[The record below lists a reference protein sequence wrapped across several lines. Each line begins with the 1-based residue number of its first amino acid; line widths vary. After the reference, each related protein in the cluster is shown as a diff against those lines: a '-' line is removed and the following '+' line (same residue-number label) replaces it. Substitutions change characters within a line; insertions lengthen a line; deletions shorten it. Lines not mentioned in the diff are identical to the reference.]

1 MIKENQNLLNKI
13 NAFSDILILFI
24 SMVLAYLIRFH
35 VFSPDSE
42 YIKLVKYIQ
51 FTLIIVPIN
60 LILYNFLN
68 LYHSFRTTAFKK
80 EFFQIIEANTILTA
94 VCLSLLYIFKFV
106 DISRWVI
113 VIFYFV
119 NITLITSK
127 RFFLRRTLSKM
138 RSKGMNLKHVIIIGA
153 GETAKEYLNII
164 KENKSFGY
172 NYTGYVANS
181 SNFEGS
187 KLGDFNDLYKIL
199 NTFNAD
205 EVICALD
212 IEDAKYLESI
222 VNACEKSGTK
232 ISIIP
237 FCYKYI
243 PSKPYIDQLGS
254 IPLINVRRIPLDNF
268 GNAFMKRTLDIIGSL
283 ALIILTS
290 PLMIFTALLIKCT
303 SKGPIIFK
311 QNRVGLNKK
320 SFTMYKF
327 RSMKVNN
334 EETTG
339 WSTNNDPRKTKFG
352 AFIRKFSIDE
362 LPQFFNVLNGDM
374 SLVGPRPEIPH
385 FVDEFKNEIP
395 LYMVKH
401 QVKPG
406 ITGLAQI
413 NGFRGDTSI
422 KKRIEYDI
430 HYIENWDILLDI
442 SILLNTA
449 FKGFKNNEKIVI
461 KNKSIIENIEGVE
474 CTKIKDNGVQS

>member
-24 SMVLAYLIRFH
+24 SMILAYFIRFYI
-35 VFSPDSE
+35 FSSDAD
-42 YIKLVKYIQ
+42 YIKLIKYIQ

-60 LILYNFLN
+60 LIMYNFLN

-80 EFFQIIEANTILTA
+80 EFSQILKANTLLTA
-94 VCLSLLYIFKFV
+94 ILLSLLFIFKLV
-106 DISRWVI
+106 NLSRWVI

-127 RFFLRRTLSKM
+127 RFILRRTLSKM

-153 GETAKEYLNII
+153 GEVANEYLKVI
-164 KENKSFGY
+164 KDNKSFGY
-172 NYTGYVANS
+172 SYVGYVANS
-181 SNFEGS
+181 FGFEGK
-187 KLGDFNDLYKIL
+187 KLGNYNDLFTVL
-199 NTFNAD
+199 NKYNAD
-205 EVICALD
+205 EVVCALD

-222 VNACEKSGTK
+222 VSACEKSGTK

-243 PSKPYIDQLGS
+243 PSKPYIDQLGN

-268 GNAFMKRTLDIIGSL
+268 GNAFMKRSIDILGSL
-283 ALIILTS
+283 GLIILTS
-290 PLMIFTALLIKCT
+290 PVMIFTALAINIT

-320 SFTMYKF
+320 NFTMYKF
-327 RSMKVNN
+327 RSMRVNN

-339 WSTNNDPRKTKFG
+339 WSTNNDSRKTRFG
-352 AFIRKFSIDE
+352 SFIRKFSIDE
-362 LPQFFNVLNGDM
+362 LPQFFNVLKGDM

-406 ITGLAQI
+406 ITGLAQV

-442 SILLNTA
+442 SILFKTA
-449 FKGFKNNEKIVI
+449 FKGFKNNEKLVI
-461 KNKSIIENIEGVE
+461 QNKSIIENVE
-474 CTKIKDNGVQS
+474 SVKCNKIKDNGV

>member
-60 LILYNFLN
+60 LILYNFFN
-68 LYHSFRTTAFKK
+68 LYHSFRTTAFKN
-80 EFFQIIEANTILTA
+80 EFKKIIKANTILLA
-94 VCLSLLYIFKFV
+94 ILLSLLFV
-106 DISRWVI
+106 SKLINISRWVI
-113 VIFYFV
+113 IIFYFV
-119 NITLITSK
+119 NIVLITSK
-127 RFFLRRTLSKM
+127 RFILRRTLSKM

-153 GETAKEYLNII
+153 GKTAQEYLNVI

-172 NYTGYVANS
+172 NYIGYVANS
-181 SNFEGS
+181 SNFEGR
-187 KLGDFNDLYKIL
+187 KLGNFNDLYEIL
-199 NTFNAD
+199 NTFNTD

-212 IEDAKYLESI
+212 IEDAKHLESI

-283 ALIILTS
+283 ILIILTS
-290 PLMIFTALLIKCT
+290 PIMIFTALAIKVT

-320 SFTMYKF
+320 NFTMYKF

-352 AFIRKFSIDE
+352 SFIRKFSIDE

-385 FVDEFKNEIP
+385 FVDEFKDEIP

-406 ITGLAQI
+406 ITGLAQV

-430 HYIENWDILLDI
+430 HYIENWDILMDI
-442 SILLNTA
+442 GILFNTA
-449 FKGFKNNEKIVI
+449 FKGFKNNEKLII
-461 KNKSIIENIEGVE
+461 NNKSIITD
-474 CTKIKDNGVQS
+474 TKNLKCNK

>member
-1 MIKENQNLLNKI
+1 MIKENQNLLNRI
-13 NAFSDILILFI
+13 NVLSDVLILFI
-24 SMVLAYLIRFH
+24 SMSIAYLIRFYI
-35 VFSPDSE
+35 FSPDTN
-42 YIKLVKYIQ
+42 YLKFNIYIQ

-80 EFFQIIEANTILTA
+80 EFTQIIKANTILTA

-153 GETAKEYLNII
+153 GETANEYLRVI

-181 SNFEGS
+181 SNFEGR
-187 KLGDFNDLYKIL
+187 KLGNFNDLYKIL
-199 NTFNAD
+199 NTFNTD

-232 ISIIP
+232 TSIIP

-268 GNAFMKRTLDIIGSL
+268 GNAFMKRTLDIVGSL
-283 ALIILTS
+283 ILIILTS
-290 PLMIFTALLIKCT
+290 PIMIFTALAIKFT

-320 SFTMYKF
+320 NFTMYKF

-352 AFIRKFSIDE
+352 SFIRKFSIDE

-385 FVDEFKNEIP
+385 FVDEFKDEIP

-442 SILLNTA
+442 SILFKTA
-449 FKGFKNNEKIVI
+449 FKGFKNNEKLVI
-461 KNKSIIENIEGVE
+461 KNKSIIENPENINNNN
-474 CTKIKDNGVQS
+474 INI